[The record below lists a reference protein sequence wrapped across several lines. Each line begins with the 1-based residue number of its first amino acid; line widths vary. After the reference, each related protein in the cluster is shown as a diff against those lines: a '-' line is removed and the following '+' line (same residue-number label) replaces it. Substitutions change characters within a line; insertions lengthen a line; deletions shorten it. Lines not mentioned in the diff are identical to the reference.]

1 MILYAYNYAI
11 PIGAKLGMMDAY
23 EYDYD
28 KVDDVIEDLHDRV
41 GSPAQVNLTALTER
55 GKVVYCNTNWIQ

>member
-1 MILYAYNYAI
+1 
-11 PIGAKLGMMDAY
+11 MMDAY

-41 GSPAQVNLTALTER
+41 GSPAQANLTALTER
-55 GKVVYCNTNWIQ
+55 GKVIHCNTSTKWIQ